1 MEVPMSRRG
10 TVHAERVTV
19 DGVSLSVSRAGDKA
33 APALLLMHG
42 VPNSSRMFRAV
53 IPELSEYCRII
64 APDLPGFGAS
74 DVIENASFERFAD
87 LVEALLDRLGVE
99 KAFFYLHDFGAPVG
113 LHIATRRPDRVLGL
127 IIQNANAH
135 QTGLG
140 PQWAKTRAFWS
151 EPDAENTEAAFAHL
165 TLEGTR
171 AQYIGGVPDDIA
183 ALMKPEDWK
192 EDWRVMSQP
201 GRIDLQRNLIRDY
214 KRHVDRFDDIAAYLK
229 AHQPPALLLWGRHD
243 PFFDLDETRSWLED
257 LPRLEAHI
265 LDGPHLLLETHS
277 DQCAELIKRFVL
289 RCGRRSG

>member
-1 MEVPMSRRG
+1 MIRRG
-10 TVHAERVTV
+10 TVHAVTV
-19 DGVSLSVSRAGDKA
+19 DGVSLSVSRAGDET

-42 VPNSSRMFRAV
+42 VPNSSRMFRAI
-53 IPELSEYCRII
+53 IPELSAYCRII

-99 KAFFYLHDFGAPVG
+99 KAFVYLHDFGAPVG
-113 LHIATRRPDRVLGL
+113 LHIATQRPDRGLGL

-151 EPDAENTEAAFAHL
+151 ESDAENTEAAFAHL

-171 AQYIGGVPDDIA
+171 AQYIGGVPEDIA
-183 ALMKPEDWK
+183 ALMKPEDWE

-201 GRIDLQRNLIRDY
+201 GRIDLHRNLIRDY

-289 RCGRRSG
+289 RCERRSG